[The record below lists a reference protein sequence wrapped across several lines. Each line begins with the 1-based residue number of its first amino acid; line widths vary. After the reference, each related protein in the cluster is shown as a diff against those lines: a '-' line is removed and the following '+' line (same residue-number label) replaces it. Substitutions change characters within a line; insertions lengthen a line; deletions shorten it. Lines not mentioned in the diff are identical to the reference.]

1 MSLFERILVPV
12 DGSRYSRDAV
22 RVAAQLAAVLHAR
35 VALLHVL
42 DVSLLEH
49 LSSFS
54 TKDRESVHKQLRTSA
69 NGFLQDMEREVAM
82 AAEFPVETLIREGV
96 PHETILEE
104 TVQWRA
110 DLIIMGKL
118 GRRGVSHILL
128 GSVTERVVEFSEVP
142 VLVVK

>member
-1 MSLFERILVPV
+1 MSLFKRILVPV

-22 RVAAQLAAVLHAR
+22 RIAVQLAAVHQSH
-35 VALLHVL
+35 VAILHVVDL
-42 DVSLLEH
+42 SLLEQ
-49 LSSFS
+49 LSRFAE
-54 TKDRESVHKQLRTSA
+54 KDRTSLHEQLRSSA
-69 NGFLQDMEREVAM
+69 NGFLQDMEREVRK
-82 AAEFPVETLIREGV
+82 AAGLPAAVLIREGI

-104 TVQWRA
+104 AVQWGA

-128 GSVTERVVEFSEVP
+128 GSVTERVIEFSEVP

>member
-22 RVAAQLAAVLHAR
+22 RIAAQLAAAHHAQI
-35 VALLHVL
+35 ALLHVL
-42 DVSLLEH
+42 DVSLLEQ
-49 LSSFS
+49 LRRFS
-54 TKDRESVHKQLRTSA
+54 ETDRESIHEQLRMTA
-69 NGFLQDMEREVAM
+69 GGFLQDMEREVNKT
-82 AAEFPVETLIREGV
+82 AEFPVEIIIREGV

-104 TVQWRA
+104 TAQWRA

-118 GRRGVSHILL
+118 GRRGVSHILM
-128 GSVTERVVEFSEVP
+128 GSVTERVIEFSEVP